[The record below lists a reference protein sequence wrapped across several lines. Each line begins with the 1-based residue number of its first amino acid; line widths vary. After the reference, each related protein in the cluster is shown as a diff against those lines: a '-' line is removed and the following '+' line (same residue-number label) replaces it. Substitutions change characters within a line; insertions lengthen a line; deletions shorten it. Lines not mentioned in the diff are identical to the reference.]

1 MEAYTYFSLV
11 SPSPAETN
19 APLREGDTVF
29 IRIIAQT
36 DAQTY
41 TAAFNGG
48 RFPVTSNI
56 PIEIGSSFLAKIS
69 LAGEKIVLSPVK
81 SMAEN
86 IDTKNILSQL
96 ANVENTGSL
105 SPEISAYFNSLGLV
119 ADEITM
125 RLFWQMKTLGM
136 KFDRAAMQKAWR
148 IARQFPGKEDEA
160 ADAALALEKKG
171 ISANAQNV
179 AALLGGFPF
188 GASDSENGKSPEKRH
203 DSGSSEET
211 VDGVI
216 FAENLKK
223 FFMGL
228 LGALG
233 DVTADG
239 SASESAGES
248 IGGNELQY
256 GNSLTGD
263 RNYGILSLFN
273 TIDSSSGANN
283 SNWITL
289 PFNFSVS
296 GENGA
301 DDSGQGSLRIFSDEK
316 QKKIALNIFFNSKNY
331 YFVIYYKLGRC
342 KKIEVGVLPEI
353 TQAEKKQFEK
363 DLESLV
369 GFDVELVDAKSLCG
383 FCPDESPVSIVRGSV

>member
-1 MEAYTYFSLV
+1 MEAYTYFSPI

-19 APLREGDTVF
+19 APLREGGTVF

-36 DAQTY
+36 APQTY
-41 TAAFNGG
+41 TAAFSGG
-48 RFPVTSNI
+48 RFLVTSNI
-56 PIEIGSSFLAKIS
+56 PLEIGSSFLAKIS

-81 SMAEN
+81 SMEEN

-119 ADEITM
+119 ADEVTM

-148 IARQFPGKEDEA
+148 IARQFPRKEGEA

-203 DSGSSEET
+203 DSESLEEAA
-211 VDGVI
+211 DGVI
-216 FAENLKK
+216 SAENLKK

-233 DVTADG
+233 DEYATTFDAD
-239 SASESAGES
+239 
-248 IGGNELQY
+248 Y
-256 GNSLTGD
+256 GDSFTGD

-273 TIDSSSGANN
+273 TMGSSNGLNN

-296 GENGA
+296 GESSVN
-301 DDSGQGSLRIFSDEK
+301 DSGQGNLRIFSDEK

-331 YFVIYYKLGRC
+331 YFVIYYKADKC

-353 TQAEKKQFEK
+353 AQDEKKQFEK

-383 FCPDESPVSIVRGSV
+383 FCPDETPISIVRGSV